1 MADSEPPVAP
11 IAEDYRSTGAL
22 FRAASEAYTDFTIMR
37 HKSDLTGEWIS
48 HTWKDLRKMVDET
61 AAALAKEGVER
72 GDRVAILA
80 NSRMEWC
87 VVDLANF
94 TLGAVTVP
102 VYQSNLPDEVEYILD
117 HSGAKIVFVEDG
129 EQLSKVQQ
137 IRGACPAVT
146 RAIQFSGKVR
156 SDDEFVRAL
165 DRFRDTGR
173 EYMDA
178 HPELLEERLAAVG
191 REDMATIVYTSGTT
205 GRPKGAVL
213 THDALLFEIGSLG
226 SVMRV
231 DTTDETLLFLPM
243 AHIFARVGFLVTL
256 QCGFIISFAENIA
269 TVMTNMAEIQPTF
282 VFSVPRIYEK
292 VYTTVTTKIAKGLRL
307 SKQMFAFALFIGRW
321 TSRVKREGRWAWW
334 KYPHLVFL
342 GEMANMLVFNRL
354 AKLFGGKLRFFISGG
369 APLPREIAEFMHS
382 IGVLVLE
389 GWGLTETTAAATL
402 NTLDAYRFGAVGKM
416 LPGCQVVVADDGEL
430 LIGGRNLLKEYY
442 RRPEATAEALRD
454 GWFYTGDIGEID
466 ADGFVRITDRKKDL
480 IVTSG
485 GKNIAPQNI
494 ENWVK
499 QEAWISQVMVYGDK
513 RNYLVALVTLD
524 ELEVTQYADEKELEY
539 ESFPELTR
547 HPRIRYKI
555 DKAMEEKNKKLP
567 SWETIKYWAV
577 LERDFEVGE
586 ELTPTLKVKRKVC
599 TEKYWDVLDGMYQGK
614 SKGGR

>member
-1 MADSEPPVAP
+1 MAETEAP
-11 IAEDYRSTGAL
+11 IPPSADDYASTGAL
-22 FRAASEAYTDFTIMR
+22 FRAASERYDDFTIMR
-37 HKSDLTGEWIS
+37 HKSDLTGEWVS

-61 AAALAKEGVER
+61 AAALAAEGVER
-72 GDRVAILA
+72 GDKVAILA

-87 VVDLANF
+87 VADLANF

-102 VYQSNLPDEVEYILD
+102 IYQSNLPDEVEYILD

-137 IRGACPAVT
+137 IRGAVPAVT
-146 RAIQFSGKVR
+146 RAIQFTGKVR

-165 DRFRDTGR
+165 DRFRDAGR

-178 HPELLEERLAAVG
+178 HPGILEERLDAVT

-213 THDALLFEIGSLG
+213 SHDALLFEIGSLG

-269 TVMTNMAEIQPTF
+269 TVMTNMAEVQPTF

-292 VYTTVTTKIAKGLRL
+292 VYTTVTTRISKGLRL
-307 SKQMFAFALFIGRW
+307 SKQMFGFALFVGRW
-321 TSRVKREGRWAWW
+321 ISRVKREGKWAWW

-402 NTLDAYRFGAVGKM
+402 NTLDAYRFGAVGKV

-430 LIGGRNLLKEYY
+430 LIGGRNLLTEYY
-442 RRPEATAEALRD
+442 KRPEATAETIVD
-454 GWFYTGDIGEID
+454 GWFHTGDIGKID
-466 ADGFVRITDRKKDL
+466 EDGFVHITDRKKDL

-494 ENWVK
+494 ENWIK
-499 QEAWISQVMVYGDK
+499 QDAWISQVMVYGDK

-599 TEKYWDVLDGMYQGK
+599 TEKYWDILDGMYQGK
-614 SKGGR
+614 TKGGR

>member
-1 MADSEPPVAP
+1 MADTEAP
-11 IAEDYRSTGAL
+11 IPPSAEDYSSTGAL
-22 FRAASEAYTDFTIMR
+22 FRAASERYDDFTIMR
-37 HKSDLTGEWIS
+37 HKSDLTGEWVS

-61 AAALAKEGVER
+61 AAALVAEGVER

-94 TLGAVTVP
+94 TLGSVTVP
-102 VYQSNLPDEVEYILD
+102 IYQSNLPDEVEYILD

-165 DRFRDTGR
+165 DRFRDAGR

-178 HPELLEERLAAVG
+178 HPGILEERLDAVT

-213 THDALLFEIGSLG
+213 THDALLFEIGSLS

-292 VYTTVTTKIAKGLRL
+292 VYTTVTTKISKGLRL
-307 SKQMFAFALFIGRW
+307 SKQMFGFALFVGRW
-321 TSRVKREGRWAWW
+321 ISRIKREGRWAWW

-402 NTLDAYRFGAVGKM
+402 NTLDAYRFGAVGKV

-430 LIGGRNLLKEYY
+430 LIGGRNLLREYY
-442 RRPEATAEALRD
+442 RRPEATAETIID
-454 GWFYTGDIGEID
+454 GWFHTGDIGEID
-466 ADGFVRITDRKKDL
+466 DDGFVRITDRKKDL

-494 ENWVK
+494 ENWMK
-499 QEAWISQVMVYGDK
+499 QDAFISQVMVYGDK

-524 ELEVTQYADEKELEY
+524 ELEVTRYADEKELEY

-567 SWETIKYWAV
+567 SWETIKYWTV

-599 TEKYWDVLDGMYQGK
+599 TDKYWDILDGMYQGK
-614 SKGGR
+614 AKGGR

>member
-1 MADSEPPVAP
+1 MVETEPPVAP
-11 IAEDYRSTGAL
+11 NAEDYQSTGEL
-22 FRAASEAYTDFTIMR
+22 FRAASERYEEFTIMR
-37 HKSDLTGEWIS
+37 HKSDLTGEWLS
-48 HTWKDLRKMVDET
+48 HTWKDLRKAVDEI
-61 AAALAKEGVER
+61 AAALAAEGVER

-87 VVDLANF
+87 IVDLANF

-102 VYQSNLPDEVEYILD
+102 IYQSNLPDEVEYILD
-117 HSGAKIVFVEDG
+117 HSGARVVFVEDG

-137 IRGACPAVT
+137 IKANVPAVI
-146 RAIQFSGKVR
+146 RAIQFTGKVR
-156 SDDEFVRAL
+156 SDDEFVRAF
-165 DRFRDTGR
+165 DRYRDTGR
-173 EYMDA
+173 EHMDA
-178 HPELLEERLAAVG
+178 HPGVLEERLAAVT

-256 QCGFIISFAENIA
+256 QCGFIVTFAESIA
-269 TVMTNMAEIQPTF
+269 TVMTNMAEVQPTF

-292 VYTTVTTKIAKGLRL
+292 VYTTVTTRISKGLRL
-307 SKQMFAFALFIGRW
+307 SKQMFGFALFVGRW
-321 TSRVKREGRWAWW
+321 ISKLKHEGKWAWW

-342 GEMANMLVFNRL
+342 GEMANMLVFSRL

-402 NTLDAYRFGAVGKM
+402 NTLTDYRFGAVGKV
-416 LPGCQVVVADDGEL
+416 LPGCKVVVADDGEL
-430 LIGGRNLLKEYY
+430 LIGGRNLLREYY
-442 RRPEATAEALRD
+442 KRPEATAETIID
-454 GWFYTGDIGEID
+454 GWFHTGDIGEID
-466 ADGFVRITDRKKDL
+466 DDGFVRITDRKKDL

-494 ENWVK
+494 ENWMK
-499 QEAWISQVMVYGDK
+499 QDAFISQVMVYGDK

-524 ELEVTQYADEKELEY
+524 ELEVTKYADEKELEY

-547 HPRIRYKI
+547 HPRIRYKV

-567 SWETIKYWAV
+567 SWETIKYWTI

-599 TEKYWDVLDGMYQGK
+599 TEKYWDILDGMYQGK
-614 SKGGR
+614 TKGGR